1 MQLYHGIRADSR
13 LAPSQW
19 ETSLQCNAVPH
30 WLGTNLE
37 SSLGMMVAHDMRL
50 TFSEDNSSWHTWLP
64 QPPCRRNRSRNT
76 CYSLRDDLGVW
87 REKCQNCWLLW
98 ATRNRLRGKWAKFTS
113 YLSVEQLLIWRTRL
127 PIFSWMYAQGNLHW
141 RMGNNHTLA
150 SKTIKQQ
157 DFLKWC

>member
-37 SSLGMMVAHDMRL
+37 SSLGMMVAHDIRL
-50 TFSEDNSSWHTWLP
+50 TFSEDNSSWRTWLP
-64 QPPCRRNRSRNT
+64 QLPCRRNRSHNT

-87 REKCQNCWLLW
+87 REKVRIADCSGQ
-98 ATRNRLRGKWAKFTS
+98 
-113 YLSVEQLLIWRTRL
+113 
-127 PIFSWMYAQGNLHW
+127 QGNAWGTSGQPNLLQICLKSNFLFGGHVYLFLAECTPRASYIKGQATTTHW
-141 RMGNNHTLA
+141 PARPSSN
-150 SKTIKQQ
+150 KI
-157 DFLKWC
+157 F